1 MSRADIQLHV
11 DRPPKHSCPGR
22 WYGGLIRSVPRTAD
36 LLMLQEVITGRVMPG
51 VEGPVPGAR
60 AVLLVHFSSTTPGIR
75 FPGHL
80 GEKRFC
86 IKEKDTGE

>member
-1 MSRADIQLHV
+1 
-11 DRPPKHSCPGR
+11 
-22 WYGGLIRSVPRTAD
+22 
-36 LLMLQEVITGRVMPG
+36 MLQEVITGRVMPG